1 MEEAWNLFVASVSL
15 KLLKVTE
22 VHTFLL
28 KDNLLHIVYCFEHC
42 HILSFVRLEGSDSAV
57 SSVASLELFAKILEL
72 TCQKWPIPLKK
83 NINREIFLDFEI
95 NKCTLRGRHC

>member
-15 KLLKVTE
+15 KLQKVTE
-22 VHTFLL
+22 AHTFLL
-28 KDNLLHIVYCFEHC
+28 KDNLLHIVYCFEQN

-83 NINREIFLDFEI
+83 HKQRDFPWFW
-95 NKCTLRGRHC
+95 N